1 MITSVSK
8 GVFIVLIFCFIFY
21 FFFLIYRF
29 GTGRVGQVLEG
40 RLVGSTKNGN
50 KRKREGKKKKEGK
63 TPKSLAVGERM
74 DEHDF

>member
-29 GTGRVGQVLEG
+29 GTGKVGQVLEG
-40 RLVGSTKNGN
+40 RLVGSTKMGT
-50 KRKREGKKKKEGK
+50 KGREKKKKKEKKRKDLKKFGSRRK
-63 TPKSLAVGERM
+63 DG
-74 DEHDF
+74 